1 MNVAA
6 PARPARI
13 LVLGTLSGGYR
24 GADGVGQIHAEYAPN
39 TYVLPVVCPSMFN
52 EDFYVRAFERGID
65 GIIVMYSGSDCPYKG
80 GADRTAAL
88 INRAYAAMKARQI
101 DVRRLRLV
109 AICTV
114 CTTPFQNEV
123 RRMNE
128 VLNEIGPLPHPLP
141 VAEPA
146 KEAA

>member
-1 MNVAA
+1 MNAGA
-6 PARPARI
+6 PARTPRI
-13 LVLGTLSGGYR
+13 LILATLSGGYR
-24 GADGVGQIHAEYAPN
+24 GADGVGQIHAEYAAN

-52 EDFYVRAFERGID
+52 ADFYLRAFERGID
-65 GIIVMYSGSDCPYKG
+65 GILVMYSGSDCPYKG
-80 GADRTAAL
+80 GADRTAVQV
-88 INRAYAAMKARQI
+88 NHAYAAMKARHI

-141 VAEPA
+141 LAEPA